1 VCVCVCVCVC
11 VSASPMLTIKETVKL
26 NVFPLSKTLNSNIFI
41 KLNPDIYL
49 RRNNPTGA

>member
-1 VCVCVCVCVC
+1 
-11 VSASPMLTIKETVKL
+11 MLTIKATVL
-26 NVFPLSKTLNSNIFI
+26 MNVFPVSKTLNSYIFI